1 MAKTDF
7 FELLS
12 LADFEKI
19 IIRCANVWK
28 VLLIS

>member
-7 FELLS
+7 FELVS
-12 LADFEKI
+12 LADFEI
-19 IIRCANVWK
+19 IIRCPNVWK